1 MDVKGIQKERMQEYS
16 YEDLKQRKM
25 RDDNILKSLEE
36 ANESGGI
43 CKYSEE
49 QILEA
54 QQQNAKKRINYLYN
68 EMIFPITNNILYLI
82 YSLATLIIFPF
93 IYAGGGKGEEVGAI
107 AAYFLIFSVVIV
119 LAAVEKHVR
128 NRPEG
133 ERKWSN
139 GFHNFSNNTFALNYM
154 LTSIGYMQVI
164 IEGYVFW
171 YMYAGL
177 CLVFLAALYF
187 DFIKPFLI
195 KIR

>member
-43 CKYSEE
+43 CKYLEE

-93 IYAGGGKGEEVGAI
+93 IYAGGKKGEEVGAI

-133 ERKWSN
+133 ERK
-139 GFHNFSNNTFALNYM
+139 
-154 LTSIGYMQVI
+154 
-164 IEGYVFW
+164 
-171 YMYAGL
+171 
-177 CLVFLAALYF
+177 
-187 DFIKPFLI
+187 
-195 KIR
+195 

>member
-1 MDVKGIQKERMQEYS
+1 MISPVIIARHS
-16 YEDLKQRKM
+16 A
-25 RDDNILKSLEE
+25 LEP
-36 ANESGGI
+36 ANEFEISVYFGNI
-43 CKYSEE
+43 SVKISCFDRVKC
-49 QILEA
+49 IW
-54 QQQNAKKRINYLYN
+54 NLYN

-82 YSLATLIIFPF
+82 YSLATMIIFPF
-93 IYAGGGKGEEVGAI
+93 IYAGGKKGEEVGAI

-139 GFHNFSNNTFALNYM
+139 GLHNFSNNTFALNYM

-187 DFIKPFLI
+187 DFIKPLLI

>member
-1 MDVKGIQKERMQEYS
+1 MPFLAGVSGLFAYVQAVFPGIVNISDLLSCNSDYLSIHICGWEKGK
-16 YEDLKQRKM
+16 
-25 RDDNILKSLEE
+25 
-36 ANESGGI
+36 
-43 CKYSEE
+43 
-49 QILEA
+49 
-54 QQQNAKKRINYLYN
+54 
-68 EMIFPITNNILYLI
+68 
-82 YSLATLIIFPF
+82 
-93 IYAGGGKGEEVGAI
+93 EVGAI

-119 LAAVEKHVR
+119 LAAVEKHVK

-177 CLVFLAALYF
+177 CLAFLAALYF